1 MTCMEKAPDVLD
13 YKEWCFKSWKLWCD
27 KNNCEIILLDEE
39 LVDRTRM
46 KLFDIE
52 QQAQNIIQPEE
63 TKYVEHNL
71 KEAKEES
78 AEEKYK
84 KFQDFQF

>member
-1 MTCMEKAPDVLD
+1 
-13 YKEWCFKSWKLWCD
+13 
-27 KNNCEIILLDEE
+27 
-39 LVDRTRM
+39 M

>member
-1 MTCMEKAPDVLD
+1 
-13 YKEWCFKSWKLWCD
+13 
-27 KNNCEIILLDEE
+27 
-39 LVDRTRM
+39 M

-52 QQAQNIIQPEE
+52 QQAQNLIQPEE

-71 KEAKEES
+71 KETQEES